1 MKITLKD
8 NTLIGLDSEAVF
20 EWDTFTGIS
29 LELTFEK
36 PTTENRSQWYSI
48 NDVDT
53 LLLATYFLNKSI
65 DDLKNMTTLE
75 FIKELEQI
83 EGTA

>member
-1 MKITLKD
+1 MQITLKD
-8 NTLIGLDSEAVF
+8 NTLISLDSEAVF

-36 PTTENRSQWYSI
+36 PTAENRSQWYSI
-48 NDVDT
+48 NNVDT
-53 LLLATYFLNKSI
+53 KLLAIYFLNKNI